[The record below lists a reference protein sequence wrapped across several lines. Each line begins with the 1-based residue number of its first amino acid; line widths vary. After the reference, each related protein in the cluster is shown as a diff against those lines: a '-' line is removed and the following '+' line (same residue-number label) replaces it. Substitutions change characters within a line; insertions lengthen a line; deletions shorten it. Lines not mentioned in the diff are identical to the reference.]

1 MNHTKRFSAILMTL
15 VLAMASLSLF
25 AMSLTS
31 CSASAEKI
39 QVLILPKFE
48 IGEMTGDDAGEA
60 QFYYDEYCKGGEEYD
75 IDLGS
80 ETGTLYV
87 KDGVMLF
94 VCGMTKVNSALNVD
108 TLLKDSRFDFSDAYI
123 IGTGCA
129 GAATGRSVM
138 GDVCLASA
146 VVDYDIGHRVDKSEL
161 SDESGSSWFNDDTLG
176 DSRYRELNSELVDK
190 AYELT
195 KDVKLETT
203 DLTLKE
209 MKAAYDNAKWASRNP
224 RVLKGAC
231 VTADN
236 YWKGVIGHEIAE
248 EITQKYGAPD
258 PYVSCEME
266 DLAITLACERNGLI
280 DKVMILRDNVDMD
293 TFMNGATPESLWGE
307 ANVKAISDEDNEE
320 ALDIFPVAMEN
331 NFKVG
336 KVIIDAI
343 LNGKF

>member
-1 MNHTKRFSAILMTL
+1 MNKKTIFTTLIILMII
-15 VLAMASLSLF
+15 VQSM
-25 AMSLTS
+25 MLTS
-31 CSASAEKI
+31 CTASAEKI
-39 QVLILPKFE
+39 KVLILPKFE
-48 IGEMTGDDAGEA
+48 VGEMTGDDPGEA
-60 QFYYDEYCKGGEEYD
+60 QFYYDEYCKGGEEYE

-108 TLLKDSRFDFSDAYI
+108 TLLKDERFDFSDAYI

-146 VVDYDIGHRVDKSEL
+146 IVDYDIGHRVDKSEL
-161 SDESGSSWFNDDTLG
+161 TEKSSSVWFKDDTLG
-176 DSRYRELNSELVDK
+176 DTRYRELNSELIEK
-190 AYELT
+190 AYNLT

-203 DLTLKE
+203 ELTSKE
-209 MKAAYDNAKWASRNP
+209 MKESFDNAKWALRNP
-224 RVLKGAC
+224 QVLKGTC
-231 VTADN
+231 VTSDN
-236 YWKGVIGHEIAE
+236 YWKGEVGHKLAE
-248 EITQKYGAPD
+248 DVTKKYDAPD
-258 PYVSCEME
+258 PYISTEME
-266 DLAITLACERNGLI
+266 DIAITLACERNGLF
-280 DKVMILRDNVDMD
+280 DRVMILRDNVDMD
-293 TFMNGATPESLWGE
+293 VFMNGATPESLWGE
-307 ANVKAISDEDNEE
+307 NPKAISNEENEE

-343 LNGKF
+343 LNGEF

>member
-1 MNHTKRFSAILMTL
+1 MNRKTLFTTLIILAIM
-15 VLAMASLSLF
+15 VQSM
-25 AMSLTS
+25 MLTS
-31 CSASAEKI
+31 CASSAEKI
-39 QVLILPKFE
+39 KVLILPKFE
-48 IGEMTGDDAGEA
+48 VGEMTGDDPGEA
-60 QFYYDEYCKGGEEYD
+60 QFYYDEYCKDGEEYE

-80 ETGTLYV
+80 EKGTIYV

-108 TLLKDSRFDFSDAYI
+108 TLLKDVRFDFSEAYI

-146 VVDYDIGHRVDKSEL
+146 IVDYDIGHRVDKSEL
-161 SDESGSSWFNDDTLG
+161 NDKSNSGWFRDDTLG
-176 DSRYRELNSELVDK
+176 DTGYRELNSELIDK

-203 DLTLKE
+203 ALTSKKMKE
-209 MKAAYDNAKWASRNP
+209 TFDNAKWASRNP
-224 RVLKGAC
+224 RVLKGTC

-236 YWKGVIGHEIAE
+236 YWKGEIGHEIAE
-248 EITQKYGAPD
+248 DIAKKYDTLD
-258 PYVSCEME
+258 PYVSTEME
-266 DLAITLACERNGLI
+266 DMAITLACERNGFF
-280 DKVMILRDNVDMD
+280 DRVMILRDNVDMD
-293 TFMNGATPESLWGE
+293 VFMDGVTPESLWGE
-307 ANVKAISDEDNEE
+307 NLKGISDKESEE

-343 LNGKF
+343 LDGEF